1 MIYDKNFILG
11 KEVDIIKL
19 SNQTHPELYGNKF
32 YFPDGSGMFYD
43 YKSELLNAEGFIGKY
58 SGKQFYEMIGEY
70 TYNIGTDEEQ
80 KTNEL
85 LKNRK
90 KRVIIYQL
98 VS

>member
-1 MIYDKNFILG
+1 
-11 KEVDIIKL
+11 
-19 SNQTHPELYGNKF
+19 
-32 YFPDGSGMFYD
+32 MFYD